1 MLNGRFRVMRFTN
14 VLSALSL
21 FCVSALVALQPVPAL
36 AASKAK
42 ARPAQLSSSALVNA
56 PLIETPQVSRE
67 TLAEHA
73 PTRDVSL
80 ETLLQA
86 AARSAEIAAAEGKVT
101 ETKLRAKSVK
111 AKRVLIF
118 FKTFNAP
125 YIEGSAESDIEAAE
139 ARLRQT
145 LQDELAQAA
154 GLYLNWVQSLLEA
167 ELADAQLMA
176 ARANLGQRQGEYV
189 LGDLSQPEVIDQQL
203 KTLQAQQAL
212 VKAMLQ
218 SQKQV
223 QAVRML
229 LQQLPD
235 AAVPDLKAVTLVP
248 EGLTLTRDAQG
259 VLSAASWQVPAW
271 MNTLLPDVSG
281 EDTRLATPEQAGVW
295 ALKQRADMQDY
306 GQRLV
311 SAQNLK
317 KAAEKAF
324 NPTQAKIFSAM
335 LTQAQAKYVQAQQ
348 STRLNALQAW
358 QTWQAALNAL
368 PAASQAVQ
376 LADLLEEQAQS
387 GRASGSFS
395 ALMGQQLS
403 AQARASQLQAVLA
416 QVALQQAR
424 LDLAYKLGIVTV
436 K

>member
-1 MLNGRFRVMRFTN
+1 M
-14 VLSALSL
+14 SL